1 MTKSKEDNKTT
12 TVCVDVAERDYING
26 EADRLGLSQRQMIRR
41 LTETYRNFLKA
52 LEAKG
57 EKTSEEISLKD
68 MYENLDKVLK
78 RDDRVVAFIREQE
91 KILLNPILKT
101 VLDTEARLNQLI
113 EILTNLE

>member
-1 MTKSKEDNKTT
+1 MSKTKEDIKAT

-26 EADRLGLSQRQMIRR
+26 EADRLGLSQRQMVRR

-57 EKTSEEISLKD
+57 EKTSEEISLRD

-78 RDDRVVAFIREQE
+78 RDDRVVAFIKEQE

-113 EILTNLE
+113 EILSNLE